1 MFGLNWMDFAIVLLL
16 VGGMLVGY
24 AQGLLRQVIALAAL
38 YLGAVISMQYFH
50 YLANG
55 LKDLLP
61 TTPGMIL
68 NDVSFFLI
76 MFAVMLILMFLG
88 HDVFNVKLG
97 LPSWLN
103 HLVGMVLGLMMTWII
118 VTMAANIL
126 SFTTNLSW
134 DMPMQDVEAW
144 KQAEQIRQ
152 TLAEGI
158 EHSTLI
164 EYTQQTFPTILAA
177 IRPWL
182 PSGMP
187 ALFDL

>member
-68 NDVSFFLI
+68 NDVAFFLI
-76 MFAVMLILMFLG
+76 MFTVMLILMFLG

-97 LPSWLN
+97 LPSWFN

-144 KQAEQIRQ
+144 KQAEQIRL
-152 TLAEGI
+152 TLQEGL
-158 EHSTLI
+158 EHSLLI
-164 EYTQQTFPTILAA
+164 
-177 IRPWL
+177 
-182 PSGMP
+182 
-187 ALFDL
+187 D